1 MPLPTKSTYQIL
13 QQLPDS
19 ATPWQQDS
27 AVQAYFRPGEH
38 NRYSDRPDTL
48 GLPGQRYERPS
59 DVLAIDSLD
68 HPVTYVDTLPVAC
81 RPGVKAGMMAVPTPY
96 RPGHDNLMSS
106 LLMASVVMALVALA
120 FSGKFVV
127 RMSKNFFFAENTR
140 TTAVPDTAA
149 ELRNQG
155 LLVLFTCLMLAV
167 FYFSHSMASSSA
179 SLPLLSRHGLLAIDL
194 GIIGGYFLLKAAVYQ
209 FVNWVFF
216 DRKKIEQWNK
226 ALLFLTAMEGLA
238 LAPIVLLLIFGDLS
252 MGNALVFVLIVV
264 FLVKF
269 LTFYKC
275 YLIFFQRFGAFLQ
288 IFLYFCALELIPLAV
303 LVGLLEFFNY
313 NLKIFF

>member
-27 AVQAYFRPGEH
+27 AVQAYFRPGEN

-48 GLPGQRYERPS
+48 GLPGQRYERHEGMLS
-59 DVLAIDSLD
+59 IDSLG
-68 HPVTYVDTLPVAC
+68 HPVTYIDTLPVAC
-81 RPGVKAGMMAVPTPY
+81 RPGVKAGMMAAPTPY

-106 LLMASVVMALVALA
+106 VLMASVVFALLALA

-127 RMSKNFFFAENTR
+127 RMSKNFFFTENTR
-140 TTAVPDTAA
+140 TTTVPDTPT

-155 LLVLFTCLMLAV
+155 LLVLFTCLMLAA
-167 FYFSHSMASSSA
+167 FYYCHSMGITT
-179 SLPLLSRHGLLAIDL
+179 PNFPMLSRHAMLALDL
-194 GIIGGYFLLKAAVYQ
+194 GVIAGYFLLKVVMYQ

-226 ALLFLTAMEGLA
+226 SLLFLTAMEGLA
-238 LAPIVLLLIFGDLS
+238 LAPIVLLLIFGDLT
-252 MGNALVFVLIVV
+252 MRNALIFVLIVV
-264 FLVKF
+264 FLVKL

-288 IFLYFCALELIPLAV
+288 IFLYFCALELIPLAG
-303 LVGLLEFFNY
+303 LVGLLEYFNY
-313 NLKIFF
+313 NLKIIF